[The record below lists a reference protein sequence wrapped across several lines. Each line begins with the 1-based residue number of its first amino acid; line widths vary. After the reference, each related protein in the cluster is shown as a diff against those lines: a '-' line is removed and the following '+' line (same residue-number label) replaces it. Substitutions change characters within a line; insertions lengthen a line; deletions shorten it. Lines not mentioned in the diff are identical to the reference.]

1 MRSKSSKSTARA
13 KTAASKGKGQ
23 AKVKTKAKPAAKATA
38 KPNGKAKVSAK
49 TKADAKTSGS
59 KKPAARSAPARS
71 APAKAKQILVQK
83 PAPERSAA
91 GQPAASLPAPPAAA
105 TVAAPPAPPARV
117 LDPRLDDLIRRLLKV
132 ELHLHIEGTL
142 EPELAFALAARH
154 GITLPY
160 ASVDALRAA
169 YSFDDLQSFLDLYYA
184 TCDVL
189 RDRSDFY
196 ALAMAY
202 FARAHADNVVHA
214 ELFFDPQTHTSRGVL
229 LADVIGGLRD
239 AMSDAERRYGISSE
253 LILCFLRHLSEE
265 EAMVTL
271 ESALPFRS
279 DIAGVGLDSGER
291 GNPPSKFVHV
301 FARAKSLGLR
311 LVAHAGEEGPAD
323 YIRDALDL
331 LQVERIDHGVRC
343 EEDPALVERLVR
355 DRIPLTV
362 CPLSNIKL
370 RVFDKL
376 ADHNLAR
383 LLDRGVNVTINSDDP
398 AYFGGYIGENFR
410 ACAADLGLGA
420 RQLTALCE
428 NAIRAAFLPATEKAS
443 HLARLRRAV
452 AQWTMRS
459 IL

>member
-1 MRSKSSKSTARA
+1 MRHEVVLASVVATRSKSSKSSARTKSAKAKGVTRA
-13 KTAASKGKGQ
+13 KPKA
-23 AKVKTKAKPAAKATA
+23 KTKSVAKPAAKSAR
-38 KPNGKAKVSAK
+38 SAK
-49 TKADAKTSGS
+49 S
-59 KKPAARSAPARS
+59 KPAAKAAKKTATKAGKKVAPKVATKL
-71 APAKAKQILVQK
+71 AP
-83 PAPERSAA
+83 R
-91 GQPAASLPAPPAAA
+91 AAA
-105 TVAAPPAPPARV
+105 APTVKAAPPP
-117 LDPRLDDLIRRLLKV
+117 LDPRLEDLIRRLLKV

-154 GITLPY
+154 GIALPY
-160 ASVDALRAA
+160 ATVDELRAA
-169 YSFDDLQSFLDLYYA
+169 YSFGDLQSFLDLYYA

-189 RDRSDFY
+189 RDRADFY

-202 FARAHADNVVHA
+202 FARAHADNIIHV
-214 ELFFDPQTHTSRGVL
+214 ELFFDPQTHTARGIP
-229 LADVIGGLRD
+229 LADVFGGLRD
-239 AMSDAERRYGISSE
+239 AMADAERRYGISSE

-265 EAMVTL
+265 EAMATL

-279 DIAGVGLDSGER
+279 DFVGVGLDSGER
-291 GNPPSKFVHV
+291 GNPPAKFINV

-311 LVAHAGEEGPAD
+311 LVAHAGEEGPAA
-323 YIRDALDL
+323 YIREALDL

-343 EEDPALVERLVR
+343 DEDEELMDRLVR

-370 RVFDKL
+370 RVFDEM
-376 ADHNLAR
+376 ADHNLGK
-383 LLDRGVNVTINSDDP
+383 LLERGLNITIHSDDP
-398 AYFGGYIGENFR
+398 AYFGGYLGDNFR
-410 ACAADLGLGA
+410 AVARDLGLGA

-428 NAIRAAFLPATEKAS
+428 NAIRASFMPATEKAS

>member
-1 MRSKSSKSTARA
+1 MRSKSSKSSARAGNQTSKTASKAAHKRSKAPAKKKAPKTTKSAKPTKGKAAGKVAKAPTKTAPARA
-13 KTAASKGKGQ
+13 KN
-23 AKVKTKAKPAAKATA
+23 AKPAKA
-38 KPNGKAKVSAK
+38 
-49 TKADAKTSGS
+49 
-59 KKPAARSAPARS
+59 
-71 APAKAKQILVQK
+71 APAKAAK
-83 PAPERSAA
+83 PVASSA
-91 GQPAASLPAPPAAA
+91 PAA
-105 TVAAPPAPPARV
+105 PARRA
-117 LDPRLDDLIRRLLKV
+117 LDPRIDDLIRRLLKV

-160 ASVDALRAA
+160 ASVEALRAA
-169 YSFDDLQSFLDLYYA
+169 YSFGDLQSFLDLYYS

-196 ALAMAY
+196 SLAMAY
-202 FARAHADNVVHA
+202 FARAHADNIIHV
-214 ELFFDPQTHTSRGVL
+214 ELFFDPQTHTARGVP
-229 LADVIGGLRD
+229 LADVFGGLRD
-239 AMSDAERRYGISSE
+239 AMNDAERRYGISSE

-265 EAMVTL
+265 DAMATL
-271 ESALPFRS
+271 EESLAFRA
-279 DIAGVGLDSGER
+279 DFTGVGLDSGER
-291 GNPPSKFVHV
+291 GNPPAKFVNV

-343 EEDPALVERLVR
+343 EEDPALVDRLVR

-370 RVFDKL
+370 RVFDQMP
-376 ADHNLAR
+376 DHNLAR
-383 LLDRGVNVTINSDDP
+383 LLERGVNVTIHSDDP
-398 AYFGGYIGENFR
+398 AYFGGYLGENFR
-410 ACAADLGLGA
+410 AVAADLGLGA

-428 NAIRAAFLPATEKAS
+428 NAIRASFLPATEKAG

-452 AQWTMRS
+452 AQWTMQA